1 MAKTILKPNGAEGL
15 QVLVALDF
23 RYEEYRRAC
32 EKASI
37 EAVRKAATI
46 LQREVRRNARAW
58 RSRKH
63 RDKRT
68 YRAGGPVYVEPK
80 HLDQV
85 VRRRSGT
92 IKRGRRTGNPY
103 GLVFFE
109 YGYGVF
115 ANYGTKRGH
124 VQQGRFHLQRALATK
139 QGALISALKQEWPK

>member
-1 MAKTILKPNGAEGL
+1 MGKAANIGL
-15 QVLVALDF
+15 QVLINSEF
-23 RYEEYRRAC
+23 RIEEYRRAC

-37 EAVRKAATI
+37 EAIRKAATI
-46 LQREVRRNARAW
+46 LQSEVRRNARAW

-63 RDKRT
+63 REKRT
-68 YRAGGPVYVEPK
+68 YRAGGPTYIEPK

-103 GLVFFE
+103 GLVYFQ

-124 VQQGRFHLQRALATK
+124 VQQGRFHIQKALK
-139 QGALISALKQEWPK
+139 SQEGALITALRQEWPK